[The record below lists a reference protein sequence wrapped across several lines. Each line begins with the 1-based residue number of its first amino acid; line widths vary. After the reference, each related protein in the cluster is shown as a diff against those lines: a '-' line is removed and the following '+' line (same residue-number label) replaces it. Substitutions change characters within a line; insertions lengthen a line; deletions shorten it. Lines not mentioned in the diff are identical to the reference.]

1 MLVTMVYDIEN
12 PRSTHNVMSLLLQL
26 DHIVDTSL
34 PDGTPV
40 PGMLREV
47 NPLEGG
53 RLVELTVEI
62 DDRYETLYY
71 VDHDHE
77 QISLVTKY

>member
-1 MLVTMVYDIEN
+1 MMVSMMYDTGN
-12 PRSTHNVMSLLLQL
+12 PQSTHNVSSLLLQL
-26 DHIVDTSL
+26 DHIVDTFL
-34 PDGTPV
+34 PNGKPV
-40 PGMLREV
+40 SGMLREV

-53 RLVELTVEI
+53 RLVELIVEI

-77 QISLVTKY
+77 QIGLVKGH